1 MVVHYRH
8 HFRAAL
14 VDFAVD
20 EALAHRFAPLRVER
34 PAVEVVFHQV
44 LELHFLGGER
54 VREVIALRIAR
65 RAQAHVPVGV
75 DHAVLR
81 QDAVS
86 RDEVFELVHQSALIP
101 AALTTRVQR
110 ASSCFTRAPK
120 RSGVLP
126 AAAIPCFES
135 RSFICGSVRRELMS
149 RFNLLT
155 TSIGVPAGAKRP
167 YQVSTSSSGKP
178 CSLAVG
184 TSGNAG
190 ERSPLITASMR
201 SLPDCTCGATV
212 CSAEIIACTCPP
224 MRSVIAPPAPL

>member
-1 MVVHYRH
+1 MVVHHRH
-8 HFRAAL
+8 HLRPAL
-14 VDFAVD
+14 VDLAVD
-20 EALAHRFAPLRVER
+20 EALAHGFAPPRVER
-34 PAVEVVFHQV
+34 LAVEIVLHQV
-44 LELHFLGGER
+44 LELHALGGDR
-54 VREVIALRIAR
+54 AREEITVRIAR
-65 RAQAHVPVGV
+65 RTQAHVPVGV

-86 RDEVFELVHQSALIP
+86 RDEVVELCHQSALIP
-101 AALTTRVQR
+101 AASTTRVQR
-110 ASSCFTRAPK
+110 ASSCFTSSPK
-120 RSGVLP
+120 RSGVPP
-126 AAAIPCFES
+126 AAAIPCFAS

-178 CSLAVG
+178 CSFAVG